1 MKVFSWNVNSIRIR
15 KAQLLNLINKESPDF
30 ICLQETKTLNEQFP
44 ISDFEKINYK
54 VYTNGISSY
63 NGVAIITKHN
73 LEKISVNNFCNKND
87 ARHIQAKFGK
97 LSIHSIYVPAGG
109 DEPDEKKN
117 EKFLHKL
124 KFLDEMGNFFSS
136 KKNELNL
143 LCGDFNVAP
152 YEDDVWS
159 HKQLRNVVSHT
170 DIERKKLLEILNKGN
185 FMDAVRIF
193 NNPPENIFTW
203 WSYRSKDFN
212 KNNRGRRLDHIWIT
226 KDEKIKIKDSK
237 IFKDS
242 RNNVKPSDHV
252 PISMDFEI
260 L

>member
-1 MKVFSWNVNSIRIR
+1 M
-15 KAQLLNLINKESPDF
+15 
-30 ICLQETKTLNEQFP
+30 
-44 ISDFEKINYK
+44 
-54 VYTNGISSY
+54 
-63 NGVAIITKHN
+63 
-73 LEKISVNNFCNKND
+73 
-87 ARHIQAKFGK
+87 
-97 LSIHSIYVPAGG
+97 
-109 DEPDEKKN
+109 
-117 EKFLHKL
+117 
-124 KFLDEMGNFFSS
+124 
-136 KKNELNL
+136 

-170 DIERKKLLEILNKGN
+170 DVERKKLLEILNKGN
-185 FMDAVRIF
+185 LIDTIRIF

-237 IFKDS
+237 IFKDF

>member
-1 MKVFSWNVNSIRIR
+1 M
-15 KAQLLNLINKESPDF
+15 
-30 ICLQETKTLNEQFP
+30 
-44 ISDFEKINYK
+44 
-54 VYTNGISSY
+54 
-63 NGVAIITKHN
+63 
-73 LEKISVNNFCNKND
+73 
-87 ARHIQAKFGK
+87 GK
-97 LSIHSIYVPAGG
+97 
-109 DEPDEKKN
+109 
-117 EKFLHKL
+117 
-124 KFLDEMGNFFSS
+124 FFSS

-170 DIERKKLLEILNKGN
+170 NIERKKLLEILNKGN
-185 FMDAVRIF
+185 LVDAVRIF

-226 KDEKIKIKDSK
+226 KDKKIKIKDSK
-237 IFKDS
+237 IFKDL